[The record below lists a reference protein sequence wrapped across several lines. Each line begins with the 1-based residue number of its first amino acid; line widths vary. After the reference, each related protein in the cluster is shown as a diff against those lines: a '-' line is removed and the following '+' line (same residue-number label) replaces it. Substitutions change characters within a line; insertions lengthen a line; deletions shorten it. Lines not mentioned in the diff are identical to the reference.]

1 MNLIR
6 YYNQNR
12 KKIWGIIIITI
23 FAFVF
28 LYLLNDV
35 YNRGKENR
43 QPKVE
48 KSESDIST
56 NTTKLTTDQSV
67 ITGEDISNKKLETAT
82 TVIDQ
87 FVSYCNN
94 KELEK
99 AYNMLSE
106 DCKNEMYESQEQ
118 FEEVYY
124 NNVFEGKS
132 KTCTIENWH
141 QNTYQVKILDDL
153 LATGKSK
160 GNKKQDYITIV
171 EEDKETKLNINRYI
185 GKKTVDKTTEK
196 DNIKME
202 VVYKNTYME
211 YEEYTINVT
220 NNTDSIM
227 VLDGGVEADS
237 LYLEDKNE
245 VIYSSYSHELTEP
258 MLTVDS
264 GQTKEVTIKFY
275 SSYIATKKIENIVF
289 SDLTLYKGQLS
300 ETKQF
305 KTEV

>member
-1 MNLIR
+1 MMNLIR

-12 KKIWGIIIITI
+12 KKIWGIIIII
-23 FAFVF
+23 FFAFVF
-28 LYLLNDV
+28 LYLLNDI
-35 YNRGKENR
+35 YNKGNANK

-48 KSESDIST
+48 NKNAIST
-56 NTTKLTTDQSV
+56 NTTQLTENRSV
-67 ITGEDISNKKLETAT
+67 VTGENITNKKLETAT
-82 TVIDQ
+82 TTINQ
-87 FVSYCNN
+87 FISYCNQ

-99 AYNMLSE
+99 AYNMLSQ

-118 FEEVYY
+118 FEEAYY
-124 NNVFEGKS
+124 NNVFGGKS

-141 QNTYQVKILDDL
+141 QDTYQVKILDNL

-160 GNKKQDYITIV
+160 GNTKQDYITIV
-171 EEDKETKLNINRYI
+171 EEEGETKLNINRYI
-185 GKKTVDKTTEK
+185 GKKAVDKTTEK

-227 VLDGGVEADS
+227 VLDGGVEATS
-237 LYLEDKNE
+237 LYLESKNE
-245 VIYSSYSHELTEP
+245 VTYSSYSHELTKP
-258 MLTVDS
+258 MLTVES

-289 SDLTLYKGQLS
+289 SDLTLYNKQSS

-305 KTEV
+305 KAEV